1 MCTLRSCARFS
12 ARSVLVQGQVHVAVQ
27 KLLAA
32 NAGEVGSITTT
43 GHSLGGAVA
52 SMCAFDIAWSGIN
65 KDGDQQWGD
74 YIPVTAFT
82 FEAPRVGR
90 SSVCTVIF
98 SSNDVPVTW
107 SMPASGQTRLAD
119 PQEGGLYRRS
129 WHYCCTDGDLTSVW
143 S

>member
-1 MCTLRSCARFS
+1 M
-12 ARSVLVQGQVHVAVQ
+12 HVAVQ

-32 NAGEVGSITTT
+32 NRGEVGSITAT
-43 GHSLGGAVA
+43 GHSLGGALA

-90 SSVCTVIF
+90 SLICPETL
-98 SSNDVPVTW
+98 SNGKLLSPGGCRVQADQAYMSMEWLTAEKILVPV
-107 SMPASGQTRLAD
+107 L
-119 PQEGGLYRRS
+119 
-129 WHYCCTDGDLTSVW
+129 H
-143 S
+143 